1 MGEKDRAISA
11 DVSHITF
18 IAQKIRESE
27 NTPAIAC

>member
-11 DVSHITF
+11 DITF